1 MIRILIP
8 IDGTEPSLAAVHH
21 ALALVGAGLKA
32 RFVLANVQ
40 EPASLYELVVAP
52 SADAVQTVSDAV
64 GSRVLEAGEALLQA
78 AGLPYE
84 CEVASGDPAHTL
96 VDISERFACDLIVM
110 GARGSGVLRSALVG
124 SVSQQVLHASRV
136 PVMVVHP
143 AEEEEAYLHNQ
154 DVDS

>member
-1 MIRILIP
+1 MKILLP
-8 IDGTEPSLAAVHH
+8 LDGSDLSLE
-21 ALALVGAGLKA
+21 ALRFALRLAREGLQA
-32 RFVLANVQ
+32 EFVLANVQ